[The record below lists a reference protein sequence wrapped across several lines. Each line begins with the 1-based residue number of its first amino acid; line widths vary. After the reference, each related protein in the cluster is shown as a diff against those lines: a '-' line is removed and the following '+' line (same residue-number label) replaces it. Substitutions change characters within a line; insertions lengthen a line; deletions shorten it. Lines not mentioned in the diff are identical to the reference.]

1 MNLNRPDLGIRTR
14 STLAFA
20 AMGNVSKGG
29 GEPRMRNF
37 FYFTSTLSPF
47 FVEVGQLLSSEAA
60 EDVSRV
66 EVARPERATEV
77 HSVREMLFNHSLFE
91 IVAEKG
97 REHWSR

>member
-1 MNLNRPDLGIRTR
+1 
-14 STLAFA
+14 
-20 AMGNVSKGG
+20 
-29 GEPRMRNF
+29 MRNF

-77 HSVREMLFNHSLFE
+77 HSVREMLFNHCLFE
-91 IVAEKG
+91 IVG
-97 REHWSR
+97 NIGLGSGCG

>member
-29 GEPRMRNF
+29 GGTEDAQF

-47 FVEVGQLLSSEAA
+47 LVEVGQLLSSEAA